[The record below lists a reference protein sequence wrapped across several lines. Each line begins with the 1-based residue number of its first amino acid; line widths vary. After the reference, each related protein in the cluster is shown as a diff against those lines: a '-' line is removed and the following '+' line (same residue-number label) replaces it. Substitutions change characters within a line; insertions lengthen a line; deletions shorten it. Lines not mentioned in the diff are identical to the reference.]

1 MTPMPAWNHRAAD
14 PARVRRLRESLGVSE
29 VVATLLAQR
38 TADDAEAERHLRPQ
52 LAHVGDPFEVGGLR
66 AAAERVVDIAL
77 SGGRIA
83 ILGDYDVDGVTSSA
97 ALVHALRA
105 LGAAPAAYVPRRM
118 EDGYGLS
125 LSAIDRVLA
134 DGKPALFI
142 ALDCGTNSHAE
153 VARLRADGIEVL
165 VVDHHVAKDG
175 HAKDC
180 LMVNPRVFDAP
191 EAPWQALCT
200 AGLTFKLIHAM
211 LKVLRQRGDP
221 LGAALAVKDYLDL
234 AALGTI
240 ADLVPLRHE
249 NRILAAHGLRL
260 LSEARRPGVRAL
272 IEVSGL
278 SPGQSLSST
287 DVSYRLGPR
296 INASGRLADAALPLR
311 LLLGESEAECREAA
325 AELDAL
331 NRERQEIDRKVT
343 EEASRQLAEAGD
355 LPALVAQG
363 DWHPGVVGIAA
374 GKLSRAFGRP
384 VIVLGREGDL
394 AKGSGRGVP
403 GVDLVAALQAC
414 HELLGNYG
422 GHPMAVGIGLPV
434 ANLDAFRVRFAAA
447 VAAQLAAGAPR
458 DESSLELAQW
468 LRPEQVEDHV
478 LDELEMLHPFGEGN
492 PEPVFGLRGVRF
504 DREVQRFGEG
514 GVNFRHT
521 VFLPGGRRLGLIGWR
536 MADRAPAPGQVADL
550 AVRLSW
556 NRWQGRRNAQAEVID
571 WRPA

>member
-1 MTPMPAWNHRAAD
+1 MPAWNHRAAD

-29 VVATLLAQR
+29 VVAILLAQR
-38 TADDAEAERHLRPQ
+38 TGDDAEAERHLRPQ
-52 LAHVGDPFEVGGLR
+52 LAHVADPFEVGGLR
-66 AAAERVVDIAL
+66 AAAERLVDAARARE
-77 SGGRIA
+77 RIA

-97 ALVHALRA
+97 ALVHALRG
-105 LGAAPAAYVPRRM
+105 LGAEPAAYVPRRM

-125 LSAIDRVLA
+125 MSAIDRVLA
-134 DGKPALFI
+134 DGRPGVFV

-153 VARLRADGIEVL
+153 VARLRGEGIDVI

-175 HAKDC
+175 HAQGC
-180 LMVNPRVFDAP
+180 LMVNPRVFDAAD
-191 EAPWQALCT
+191 APWQSLCT

-221 LGAALAVKDYLDL
+221 LGSALAVKDYLDL

-311 LLLGESEAECREAA
+311 LLLGQSEAECRSAA

-343 EEASRQLAEAGD
+343 EEASRQLADAAD

-403 GVDLVAALQAC
+403 GVDLVAALQSC

-422 GHPMAVGIGLPV
+422 GHPMAVGVGLPV
-434 ANLDAFRVRFAAA
+434 ANLGAFRERFAAA
-447 VAAQLAAGAPR
+447 VAAQLAAGGAR
-458 DESSLELAQW
+458 DETSLELAHW
-468 LRPEQVEDHV
+468 LRAEQVEDHV

-492 PEPVFGLRGVRF
+492 PEPVFGLRSLRF
-504 DREVQRFGEG
+504 DREVQRFGDG
-514 GVNFRHT
+514 GANFRHT
-521 VFLPGGRRLGLIGWR
+521 IFLPGGRRLGLIGWR
-536 MADRAPAPGQVADL
+536 MAERAPAPGQVADL

-556 NRWQGRRNAQAEVID
+556 NRWQGRRTPQAEVID